1 MGFIARWLGRAM
13 YLIGLA
19 VLVACMPG
27 SDFLTH
33 HRTSMPLAL
42 RLINRWGYTQDIYL
56 NDFKISPFSAALAVG
71 AALLV
76 VGNYIL
82 AALAREPLSPYDLR
96 RPLSTGALR
105 RLGAALRVV
114 KSR

>member
-1 MGFIARWLGRAM
+1 M

-27 SDFLTH
+27 SDFLTR
-33 HRTSMPLAL
+33 HRTATPLAL
-42 RLINRWGYTQDIYL
+42 RLMNHGGYTQDIYL
-56 NDFKISPFSAALAVG
+56 NGFKISPYSAALAVSVG
-71 AALLV
+71 LLLV
-76 VGNYIL
+76 GNIL

-105 RLGAALRVV
+105 RLGAALRLVR
-114 KSR
+114 SR